1 MGCFGLEPPSSS
13 PTEVGLSRTGN
24 TFDLTG
30 ADNEGSAQFTY
41 TQQDGTVISGQ
52 LSFADVVMPGAALCT
67 SGESGHVLCLASGF
81 VVSTAAS

>member
-1 MGCFGLEPPSSS
+1 
-13 PTEVGLSRTGN
+13 LSRTGN

-41 TQQDGTVISGQ
+41 TQQDVTVISGR
-52 LSFADVVMPGAALCT
+52 LSFADVVMPGAARRT